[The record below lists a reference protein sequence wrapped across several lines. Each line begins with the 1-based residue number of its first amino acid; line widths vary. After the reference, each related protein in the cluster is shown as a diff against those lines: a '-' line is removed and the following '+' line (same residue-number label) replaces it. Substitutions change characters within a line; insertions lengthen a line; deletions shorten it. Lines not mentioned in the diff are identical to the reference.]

1 MVREGKRRD
10 LFRSPSL
17 KATKKIQKEAL
28 EMGMKR
34 GIEDLF
40 EEDGMERF
48 CTLVQTQTAEEDRRG
63 WGPIEQVSLFPRD

>member
-1 MVREGKRRD
+1 
-10 LFRSPSL
+10 
-17 KATKKIQKEAL
+17 
-28 EMGMKR
+28 MGMKR